1 MMNVWYVIKQMFL
14 NGQLCFKKKNIEIKK
29 NEIENV
35 MINKVLKFVKIIN
48 VY

>member
-1 MMNVWYVIKQMFL
+1 MVSCVL
-14 NGQLCFKKKNIEIKK
+14 KKKYWDKK